1 MRVASLALITA
12 IGSLSTA
19 ALAHH
24 SAAQF
29 DFAQT
34 VRIEGVVKEMRVA
47 NPHIA
52 LFLEVTDAKGKRVI
66 EYEGHSRNN
75 VYRRGWRA
83 DMVDTGDTVSIDL
96 APLRT
101 GEDGGY
107 VKTFILKDGT
117 VFFGH
122 RVSRA
127 VRANVRECS
136 EKKESPTWRPSSTGG
151 FKTSNRGGNPQS
163 GRKYRPGCL

>member
-1 MRVASLALITA
+1 MSRPSVGSWVFGVALVSSSTLA
-12 IGSLSTA
+12 S
-19 ALAHH
+19 AHH

-34 VRIEGVVKEMRVA
+34 VRVEGVVKEMRVE

-52 LFLEVTDAKGKRVI
+52 LLLEVKDDKGPRVV
-66 EYEGHSRNN
+66 EFEGHSRNN
-75 VYRRGWRA
+75 VYRRGWRP
-83 DMVDTGDTVSIDL
+83 DMVHTGDTISIDI

-117 VFFGH
+117 EF
-122 RVSRA
+122 
-127 VRANVRECS
+127 
-136 EKKESPTWRPSSTGG
+136 
-151 FKTSNRGGNPQS
+151 
-163 GRKYRPGCL
+163 

>member
-1 MRVASLALITA
+1 MINRLGSCALLLGVAT
-12 IGSLSTA
+12 LSTT

-34 VRIEGVVKEMRVA
+34 VRVEGVVKEMRVA

-52 LFLEVTDAKGKRVI
+52 LFLEIKDAKGTRVI

-75 VYRRGWRA
+75 VYRRGWRPE
-83 DMVDTGDTVSIDL
+83 MVHTGDTIAIDI
-96 APLRT
+96 APMRT

-107 VKTFILKDGT
+107 VKTFILKSGT
-117 VFFGH
+117 EF
-122 RVSRA
+122 
-127 VRANVRECS
+127 
-136 EKKESPTWRPSSTGG
+136 
-151 FKTSNRGGNPQS
+151 
-163 GRKYRPGCL
+163 

>member
-1 MRVASLALITA
+1 MNFRLGSWTLLIA
-12 IGSLSTA
+12 AASLSTA

-52 LFLEVTDAKGKRVI
+52 LFLEVKDANGARVI

-75 VYRRGWRA
+75 VYRRGWRP
-83 DMVDTGDTVSIDL
+83 DMVHEGDAIAIEI
-96 APLRT
+96 APMRT

-107 VKTFILKDGT
+107 VKNFILKDGT
-117 VFFGH
+117 EF
-122 RVSRA
+122 
-127 VRANVRECS
+127 
-136 EKKESPTWRPSSTGG
+136 
-151 FKTSNRGGNPQS
+151 
-163 GRKYRPGCL
+163 

>member
-1 MRVASLALITA
+1 MSKGVQAGALLAASL
-12 IGSLSTA
+12 SVSA
-19 ALAHH
+19 AAWAHH

-52 LFLEVTDAKGKRVI
+52 LFLEVTDDKGTRVI

-75 VYRRGWRA
+75 VYRRGWRPE
-83 DMVDTGDTVSIDL
+83 MVHAGDKIGIDI
-96 APLRT
+96 APMRT

-107 VKTFILKDGT
+107 VKTFVLKDGT
-117 VFFGH
+117 EF
-122 RVSRA
+122 
-127 VRANVRECS
+127 
-136 EKKESPTWRPSSTGG
+136 
-151 FKTSNRGGNPQS
+151 
-163 GRKYRPGCL
+163 

>member
-1 MRVASLALITA
+1 MTVRFFKALGVSASFVAVASL
-12 IGSLSTA
+12 STT

-52 LFLEVTDAKGKRVI
+52 LLLEVKDGKGTRVI

-75 VYRRGWRA
+75 VYRRGWRP
-83 DMVDTGDTVSIDL
+83 DMVHTGDTISIDI
-96 APLRT
+96 APMRT

-107 VKTFILKDGT
+107 VKTWVLKDGT
-117 VFFGH
+117 EF
-122 RVSRA
+122 
-127 VRANVRECS
+127 
-136 EKKESPTWRPSSTGG
+136 
-151 FKTSNRGGNPQS
+151 
-163 GRKYRPGCL
+163 

>member
-1 MRVASLALITA
+1 MRSWSLAIA
-12 IGSLSTA
+12 LSTAVLPVA

-29 DFAQT
+29 DFGQT
-34 VRIEGVVKEMRVA
+34 VTIEGVVKRISVA

-52 LFLEVTDAKGKRVI
+52 LVLEVDDGKAKREI

-75 VYRRGWRA
+75 VFRRGWRP
-83 DMVDTGDTVSIDL
+83 DLVNVGDTITIEI

-107 VKTFILKDGT
+107 VKNFVLGDGT
-117 VFFGH
+117 RF
-122 RVSRA
+122 
-127 VRANVRECS
+127 
-136 EKKESPTWRPSSTGG
+136 
-151 FKTSNRGGNPQS
+151 
-163 GRKYRPGCL
+163 

>member
-1 MRVASLALITA
+1 MKRVGTCAAA
-12 IGSLSTA
+12 IAAATFATA

-52 LFLEVTDAKGKRVI
+52 LFLEVTDVKGTRVI

-75 VYRRGWRA
+75 VYRRGWRPEL
-83 DMVDTGDTVSIDL
+83 VHTGDTIAIDI

-107 VKTFILKDGT
+107 VKTFILKDGKQ
-117 VFFGH
+117 F
-122 RVSRA
+122 
-127 VRANVRECS
+127 
-136 EKKESPTWRPSSTGG
+136 
-151 FKTSNRGGNPQS
+151 
-163 GRKYRPGCL
+163 

>member
-1 MRVASLALITA
+1 MGYAAMIKKLGSLASMAGLA
-12 IGSLSTA
+12 AVSTA

-52 LFLEVTDAKGKRVI
+52 LFLEVKDDKGTRVI

-75 VYRRGWRA
+75 VYRRGWRPE
-83 DMVDTGDTVSIDL
+83 MVHAGDTLSIDI
-96 APLRT
+96 APMRT

-107 VKTFILKDGT
+107 VKTFVLKDGT
-117 VFFGH
+117 EF
-122 RVSRA
+122 
-127 VRANVRECS
+127 
-136 EKKESPTWRPSSTGG
+136 
-151 FKTSNRGGNPQS
+151 
-163 GRKYRPGCL
+163 

>member
-1 MRVASLALITA
+1 MSNKVRAGVWLAASMAV
-12 IGSLSTA
+12 SA
-19 ALAHH
+19 AAWAHH

-52 LFLEVTDAKGKRVI
+52 LFLEVADEKGTRVI

-75 VYRRGWRA
+75 VYRRGWRPE
-83 DMVDTGDTVSIDL
+83 MVHPGDTIGIDI
-96 APLRT
+96 APMRT

-107 VKTFILKDGT
+107 VKTFVLKDGT
-117 VFFGH
+117 EF
-122 RVSRA
+122 
-127 VRANVRECS
+127 
-136 EKKESPTWRPSSTGG
+136 
-151 FKTSNRGGNPQS
+151 
-163 GRKYRPGCL
+163 

>member
-1 MRVASLALITA
+1 MTARFASRAVLVAMVSV
-12 IGSLSTA
+12 STA
-19 ALAHH
+19 AMAHH

-52 LFLEVTDAKGKRVI
+52 LFLEIKDEKGKRVI

-75 VYRRGWRA
+75 VYRRGWRP
-83 DMVDTGDTVSIDL
+83 DMVQTGDTINIEI
-96 APLRT
+96 APMRT

-117 VFFGH
+117 EF
-122 RVSRA
+122 
-127 VRANVRECS
+127 
-136 EKKESPTWRPSSTGG
+136 
-151 FKTSNRGGNPQS
+151 
-163 GRKYRPGCL
+163 

>member
-1 MRVASLALITA
+1 VDAGVGEVLPTPAFRHLRSPILAVVLEIRELRMA
-12 IGSLSTA
+12 IRSGATTLLLGLAFISTA
-19 ALAHH
+19 GHAHH

-52 LFLEVTDAKGKRVI
+52 LLLEVTDDKGTRVI

-75 VYRRGWRA
+75 VYRRGWRPE
-83 DMVDTGDTVSIDL
+83 MVHTGDKIAIDI
-96 APLRT
+96 APMRT
-101 GEDGGY
+101 GDDGGY

-117 VFFGH
+117 EF
-122 RVSRA
+122 
-127 VRANVRECS
+127 
-136 EKKESPTWRPSSTGG
+136 
-151 FKTSNRGGNPQS
+151 
-163 GRKYRPGCL
+163 

>member
-1 MRVASLALITA
+1 MTKVASLVLGVSVVAL
-12 IGSLSTA
+12 SSA
-19 ALAHH
+19 AFAHH

-52 LFLEVTDAKGKRVI
+52 LFLEVTDDKGTRVI

-75 VYRRGWRA
+75 VYRRGWRPE
-83 DMVDTGDTVSIDL
+83 MVHSGDTISIEI
-96 APLRT
+96 APMRT

-107 VKTFILKDGT
+107 VKNFILKDGT
-117 VFFGH
+117 EF
-122 RVSRA
+122 
-127 VRANVRECS
+127 
-136 EKKESPTWRPSSTGG
+136 
-151 FKTSNRGGNPQS
+151 
-163 GRKYRPGCL
+163 

>member
-1 MRVASLALITA
+1 MAMRVASLALIIA

-52 LFLEVTDAKGKRVI
+52 LFLEVTDDKGKRVI

-83 DMVDTGDTVSIDL
+83 DMVDTGDTVSIDI

-117 VFFGH
+117 EF
-122 RVSRA
+122 
-127 VRANVRECS
+127 
-136 EKKESPTWRPSSTGG
+136 
-151 FKTSNRGGNPQS
+151 
-163 GRKYRPGCL
+163 